1 VKLAVIIPTKDEA
14 SQIEAAVKS
23 AAEATLILVVDG
35 DSADDTVECARAAG
49 ARIAACPPGRARQL
63 AAGVVEIERLLRAG
77 ELGEIDQF
85 DAFLFLHADTRL
97 PAGFTA
103 TVEKALSDPGVV
115 GGAFG
120 FRFEGLDNTGTLFQ
134 RVSLRA
140 VQWGARLRNKWFG
153 LAYGDQA
160 LFIRPRVLAKFG
172 GIPQVSSL
180 EDLDLVLR
188 LQRRGRFVVLP
199 VDIATSAR
207 RYLEAGV
214 WRTVASHA
222 CLLTGYVLGMDR
234 RELRRESWQ
243 DQ

>member
-1 VKLAVIIPTKDEA
+1 MIIPAKDEA

-23 AAEATLILVVDG
+23 AAEALVTLVVDG
-35 DSADDTVECARAAG
+35 ESADDTVQRAKAAG
-49 ARIAACPPGRARQL
+49 ARVAASPPGRARQL
-63 AAGVVEIERLLRAG
+63 AAGVVEIEKLLTAG
-77 ELGEIDQF
+77 ELGEIDQL
-85 DAFLFLHADTRL
+85 DALLFLHADTQL

-103 TVEKALSDPGVV
+103 TVENALSDPGVV

-120 FRFEGLDNTGTLFQ
+120 FRFDWSENTGTLFQ
-134 RVSLRA
+134 RASLRV
-140 VQWGARLRNKWFG
+140 VQWAARLRNKWFG

-160 LFIRPRVLAKFG
+160 LFIRPRVLSKFG

-188 LQRRGRFVVLP
+188 LQRRGRFIVLP

-222 CLLTGYVLGMDR
+222 RLLTGYVLGTDR
-234 RELRRESWQ
+234 RELGRG
-243 DQ
+243 